1 MNLLHRAIFAVRH
14 CLTNEE
20 SRYTLNHIKI
30 TENEAQATNGHIALR
45 VQTNGIE
52 NDAFPSEVPGLKAIK
67 AVNGDIDEI
76 RLSKQ
81 TADKLFK
88 ALPKNGLLPVLQNA
102 YIGQDGDKPVIAVTD
117 LDSSQVFRTEEVS
130 GQFPD
135 LDVLKKEEEP
145 KARVCLDAFYL
156 NEMCKV
162 LRDFHSI
169 KQGDCPILFELWEKG
184 DCIVMSAR
192 NDTGQKLKAYL
203 MPMDFDGKEFQFR
216 TPEQLKEEADR
227 RAKEQEEKVQE
238 IVGEDK
244 TLTVSMLN
252 KLKPEPEDALSNH
265 YQGEDVMTT
274 PPENVGLEEAQPAPD
289 PATDEEDPDRHELR
303 EVEFPLGELKDLTD
317 EAE

>member
-1 MNLLHRAIFAVRH
+1 MNLLHRAVFAVRH

-30 TENEAQATNGHIALR
+30 TANEAQATNGHIALR
-45 VQTNGIE
+45 VQTNGLE
-52 NDAFPSEVPGLKAIK
+52 NAAFPSQVPGLTAIK
-67 AVNGDIDEI
+67 PVDKDVEEI

-102 YIGQDGDKPVIAVTD
+102 YIGQDDDKPVIAVTD
-117 LDSSQVFRTEEVS
+117 LDSSQIFRTEEVT

-135 LDVLKKEEEP
+135 LDALKKEEPP

-162 LRDFHSI
+162 LRDFHSL

-203 MPMDFDGKEFQFR
+203 MPMDFDEDEFQFR
-216 TPEQLKEEADR
+216 TPEQLEKEAER
-227 RAKEQEEKVQE
+227 RAKEQEAAAKAPGPHE
-238 IVGEDK
+238 IEPDGPDID
-244 TLTVSMLN
+244 
-252 KLKPEPEDALSNH
+252 EPEDALSNI
-265 YQGEDVMTT
+265 YKGDDVMTT
-274 PPENVGLEEAQPAPD
+274 PPENVGLKPE
-289 PATDEEDPDRHELR
+289 TDEDPEDIDTGEDLDTSHLDEKPDRGLSDPDAGKTFDSE
-303 EVEFPLGELKDLTD
+303 
-317 EAE
+317 

>member
-30 TENEAQATNGHIALR
+30 TADEAQATNGHIALR
-45 VQTNGIE
+45 VQINGIDK
-52 NDAFPSEVPGLKAIK
+52 DAFPSQVPGLTAIK
-67 AVNGDIDEI
+67 PVAEDVEEI
-76 RLSKQ
+76 RLSKL

-102 YIGQDGDKPVIAVTD
+102 YIGQDDDKPVIAVTD
-117 LDSSQVFRTEEVS
+117 LDSSQIFRTEEVN

-135 LDVLKKEEEP
+135 LDVLKKGEAP
-145 KARVCLDAFYL
+145 KARVCLDAYYL

-169 KQGDCPILFELWEKG
+169 KQGDCPILFELWDKD
-184 DCIVMSAR
+184 DCIVISAR

-203 MPMDFDGKEFQFR
+203 MPMQFDEDEFQFR
-216 TPEQLKEEADR
+216 TPEQLEKEAER
-227 RAKEQEEKVQE
+227 RAKEQEEAEKAPGPHE
-238 IVGEDK
+238 SEPDGPDIDEDK
-244 TLTVSMLN
+244 
-252 KLKPEPEDALSNH
+252 DALSNH

-274 PPENVGLEEAQPAPD
+274 PTENVGLPE
-289 PATDEEDPDRHELR
+289 TDDEDPDAHDE
-303 EVEFPLGELKDLTD
+303 PPNDD

>member
-30 TENEAQATNGHIALR
+30 TADEAQATNGHIALR

-52 NDAFPSEVPGLKAIK
+52 NDAFPSQVPGLTAIK
-67 AVNGDIDEI
+67 PVAEDVEEI
-76 RLSKQ
+76 RLSKL

-102 YIGQDGDKPVIAVTD
+102 YIGQDEDKPVIVVTD
-117 LDSSQVFRTEEVS
+117 LDSSQIFRTEEVN

-135 LDVLKKEEEP
+135 LDVLKKKEEP

-169 KQGDCPILFELWEKG
+169 KQGDCPILFELWDKE

-203 MPMDFDGKEFQFR
+203 MPMAFDEDEFQFR
-216 TPEQLKEEADR
+216 TPEQLEKEAER
-227 RAKEQEEKVQE
+227 RAKEQKEPEAEGEQVSTYIIPANAPEGTE
-238 IVGEDK
+238 IIAEEDK
-244 TLTVSMLN
+244 ALTGN
-252 KLKPEPEDALSNH
+252 

-274 PPENVGLEEAQPAPD
+274 PPENIGLKPD
-289 PATDEEDPDRHELR
+289 TD
-303 EVEFPLGELKDLTD
+303 D
-317 EAE
+317 EAEDLDTGEDLDTSHLDEKPDDEAE

>member
-1 MNLLHRAIFAVRH
+1 MNLLHRAVFAVRH

-30 TENEAQATNGHIALR
+30 TADEAQATNGHIALR

-67 AVNGDIDEI
+67 PVNGDIEEI

-117 LDSSQVFRTEEVS
+117 LDSSQVFRTEEVT

-135 LDVLKKEEEP
+135 LDVLKKEEAP

-169 KQGDCPILFELWEKG
+169 KQGDCPILFELWDKE

-203 MPMDFDGKEFQFR
+203 MPMAFDGDEFQFR
-216 TPEQLKEEADR
+216 TPEQLKKEAER
-227 RAKEQEEKVQE
+227 RAKEQEEQVKEQE
-238 IVGEDK
+238 EREAK
-244 TLTVSMLN
+244 AEAPTQ
-252 KLKPEPEDALSNH
+252 PEPEDALSSH
-265 YQGEDVMTT
+265 YQGDDVMKT
-274 PPENVGLEEAQPAPD
+274 PPENIGLKPD
-289 PATDEEDPDRHELR
+289 TDDEDPDAHA
-303 EVEFPLGELKDLTD
+303 EVNDD
-317 EAE
+317 EAEDE

>member
-1 MNLLHRAIFAVRH
+1 MNLLHRAVFAVRH

-30 TENEAQATNGHIALR
+30 TANEAQATNGHIALR
-45 VQTNGIE
+45 VQTNGLE
-52 NDAFPSEVPGLKAIK
+52 NAAFPSQVPGLTAIK
-67 AVNGDIDEI
+67 PVAEDVEEI
-76 RLSKQ
+76 RLSKL

-102 YIGQDGDKPVIAVTD
+102 YIGQDDDKPVIAVTD
-117 LDSSQVFRTEEVS
+117 LDSSQIFRTEEVT

-135 LDVLKKEEEP
+135 LDALKKEEEP

-162 LRDFHSI
+162 LRDFHSL

-203 MPMDFDGKEFQFR
+203 MPMDFDEDEFQFR
-216 TPEQLKEEADR
+216 TPEQLEKEAER
-227 RAKEQEEKVQE
+227 RAKEQEEAAKAPGPHE
-238 IVGEDK
+238 IEPDGPDID
-244 TLTVSMLN
+244 
-252 KLKPEPEDALSNH
+252 EPEDALSNI
-265 YQGEDVMTT
+265 YKGDDVMTT
-274 PPENVGLEEAQPAPD
+274 PPENVGLKPE
-289 PATDEEDPDRHELR
+289 TDDEDPDAHE
-303 EVEFPLGELKDLTD
+303 EPPNDD

>member
-30 TENEAQATNGHIALR
+30 TADEAQATNGHIALR
-45 VQTNGIE
+45 VQINGIDK
-52 NDAFPSEVPGLKAIK
+52 DAFPSQVPGLTAIK
-67 AVNGDIDEI
+67 PVAEDVEEI
-76 RLSKQ
+76 RLSKL

-102 YIGQDGDKPVIAVTD
+102 YIGQDDDKPVIAVTD
-117 LDSSQVFRTEEVS
+117 LDSSQIFRTEEVN

-135 LDVLKKEEEP
+135 LDVLKKGEAP
-145 KARVCLDAFYL
+145 KARVCLDAYYL

-169 KQGDCPILFELWEKG
+169 KQGDCPILFELWDKD
-184 DCIVMSAR
+184 DCIVISAR

-203 MPMDFDGKEFQFR
+203 MPMQFDEDEFQFR
-216 TPEQLKEEADR
+216 TPEQLEKEAER
-227 RAKEQEEKVQE
+227 RAKEQEEAEKAPGPHE
-238 IVGEDK
+238 NEPDGPDIDE
-244 TLTVSMLN
+244 
-252 KLKPEPEDALSNH
+252 PEEDALSQH

-274 PPENVGLEEAQPAPD
+274 PPENVGLPE
-289 PATDEEDPDRHELR
+289 TDDEDPDAHDE
-303 EVEFPLGELKDLTD
+303 PPNDD

>member
-1 MNLLHRAIFAVRH
+1 MNLLHRAVFAVRH

-30 TENEAQATNGHIALR
+30 TANEAQATNGHIALR
-45 VQTNGIE
+45 VQTNGLE
-52 NDAFPSEVPGLKAIK
+52 NAAFPSQVPGLTAIK
-67 AVNGDIDEI
+67 PVAEDVEEI

-102 YIGQDGDKPVIAVTD
+102 YIGQDDDKPVIAVTD
-117 LDSSQVFRTEEVS
+117 LDSSQIFRTEEVT

-135 LDVLKKEEEP
+135 LDALKKEEPP
-145 KARVCLDAFYL
+145 KAKVCLDAFYL

-169 KQGDCPILFELWEKG
+169 KQGECPILFELWEKG

-203 MPMDFDGKEFQFR
+203 MPMDFDDEEFQFR
-216 TPEQLKEEADR
+216 TPEQLEKETER
-227 RAKEQEEKVQE
+227 RAKEQEAAEKTQE
-238 IVGEDK
+238 EREAAAEAP
-244 TLTVSMLN
+244 N
-252 KLKPEPEDALSNH
+252 PEEPEDALSNI
-265 YQGEDVMTT
+265 YKGDDVMTT
-274 PPENVGLEEAQPAPD
+274 PPENVGLKEEAPD
-289 PATDEEDPDRHELR
+289 PATDDEDPDRPDRGLASSHLDEK
-303 EVEFPLGELKDLTD
+303 PDD

>member
-1 MNLLHRAIFAVRH
+1 MNLLHRAVFAVRH

-30 TENEAQATNGHIALR
+30 TADEAQATNGHIALR
-45 VQTNGIE
+45 VQLNGIE
-52 NDAFPSEVPGLKAIK
+52 NDAFPSQVPGLTAIK
-67 AVNGDIDEI
+67 PVAEDVEEI
-76 RLSKQ
+76 RLSKF

-88 ALPKNGLLPVLQNA
+88 ALPKNGHLPVLQNA
-102 YIGQDGDKPVIAVTD
+102 YIGQDDDKPVIAVTD
-117 LDSSQVFRTEEVS
+117 LDSSQIFRTEQVTGE
-130 GQFPD
+130 FPN
-135 LDVLKKEEEP
+135 LDVLKKDEEP

-203 MPMDFDGKEFQFR
+203 MPMEFDEAEFQFR
-216 TPEQLKEEADR
+216 TPEQIEKEAER
-227 RAKEQEEKVQE
+227 RAKEQEEKVHE

-244 TLTVSMLN
+244 
-252 KLKPEPEDALSNH
+252 KPEPEDALSNH
-265 YQGEDVMTT
+265 YQGDDVMKT
-274 PPENVGLEEAQPAPD
+274 PAENVGLKPE
-289 PATDEEDPDRHELR
+289 TDDEDPDAHA
-303 EVEFPLGELKDLTD
+303 VVNDD
-317 EAE
+317 EAEDE

>member
-1 MNLLHRAIFAVRH
+1 MNLLHRAVFAIRH

-30 TENEAQATNGHIALR
+30 TADEAQATNGHIALQ

-117 LDSSQVFRTEEVS
+117 LDSSQVFRTEEVQ

-135 LDVLKKEEEP
+135 LDNLKKEEAP
-145 KARVCLDAFYL
+145 KASICLDAYYL

-162 LRDFHSI
+162 LRDFQGI
-169 KQGDCPILFELWEKG
+169 KQGETPILFECWDK
-184 DCIVMSAR
+184 DDAIVMSAR
-192 NDTGQKLKAYL
+192 NETGQRLRAYL
-203 MPMDFDGKEFQFR
+203 MPMAFDGKEFQFR

-265 YQGEDVMTT
+265 YQGDDVMKT
-274 PPENVGLEEAQPAPD
+274 PQENIGLKPD
-289 PATDEEDPDRHELR
+289 TETDDEDPDAQE
-303 EVEFPLGELKDLTD
+303 EPPNDDD
-317 EAE
+317 E

>member
-1 MNLLHRAIFAVRH
+1 MNLLHRAVFAVRH

-52 NDAFPSEVPGLKAIK
+52 SDAFPSEVPGLKAIK
-67 AVNGDIDEI
+67 TVNGDVEEI

-117 LDSSQVFRTEEVS
+117 LDSSQVFRTEEVT

-135 LDVLKKEEEP
+135 LDVLKKDEEP

-203 MPMDFDGKEFQFR
+203 MPMDFDDDEFQFR
-216 TPEQLKEEADR
+216 TPEQLKKEAER
-227 RAKEQEEKVQE
+227 RAKEQEEQVKEQE
-238 IVGEDK
+238 EREAK
-244 TLTVSMLN
+244 AEAPTQ
-252 KLKPEPEDALSNH
+252 EPEDALNSH
-265 YQGEDVMTT
+265 YQGDDVMKT
-274 PPENVGLEEAQPAPD
+274 PPENIGLPD
-289 PATDEEDPDRHELR
+289 TDDEDPDAHEEPPNDD
-303 EVEFPLGELKDLTD
+303 EVEDTGEDLDTSHLDEKPD

>member
-30 TENEAQATNGHIALR
+30 TADEAQATNGHIALR

-52 NDAFPSEVPGLKAIK
+52 SDAFPSEVPGLKAIK
-67 AVNGDIDEI
+67 PVNGDVEEI
-76 RLSKQ
+76 RLSKL

-102 YIGQDGDKPVIAVTD
+102 YIGLDDDKPVIAVTD
-117 LDSSQVFRTEEVS
+117 LDSSQIFRTEEVN

-145 KARVCLDAFYL
+145 KARVCLDAYYL

-169 KQGDCPILFELWEKG
+169 KQGDCPILFELWDKE

-203 MPMDFDGKEFQFR
+203 MPMAFDEDEFQFR
-216 TPEQLKEEADR
+216 TPEELEKEAARRVKERGEQDMAEALR
-227 RAKEQEEKVQE
+227 QHQQAEAEEE
-238 IVGEDK
+238 EEED
-244 TLTVSMLN
+244 
-252 KLKPEPEDALSNH
+252 PDALNSH
-265 YQGEDVMTT
+265 YQGDDVMKT
-274 PPENVGLEEAQPAPD
+274 PPENIGLKPD
-289 PATDEEDPDRHELR
+289 TDDEDPDAHDE
-303 EVEFPLGELKDLTD
+303 PPNDD